1 MGSKP
6 KKQDYKPSEADKA
19 NAAVAQASLIFLNK
33 TMILFS
39 EKLEIDH

>member
-19 NAAVAQASLIFLNK
+19 NAAVAQAEFNFFK
-33 TMILFS
+33 Q
-39 EKLEIDH
+39 KL